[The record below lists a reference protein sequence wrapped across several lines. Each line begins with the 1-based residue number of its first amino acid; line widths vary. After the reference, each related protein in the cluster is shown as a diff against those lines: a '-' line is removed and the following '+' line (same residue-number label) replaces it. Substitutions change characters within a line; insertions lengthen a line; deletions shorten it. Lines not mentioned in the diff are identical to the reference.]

1 MGWLLLTIFLGLMLF
16 GAPITVALGT
26 ASLAGLFHAGFSDSL
41 YIIPQQI
48 LDGVDKPA
56 LLAIP
61 FFIMAGNLMN
71 AAGLTDK
78 IFNFAVALV
87 GHFRAGLAQVNVIA
101 SLIFAG
107 VSGAATADIAGLG
120 TVEVKAMRERGYSP
134 DFAAALTLA
143 TSVVGPII
151 PPSISLIVYAWLANT
166 SVARLFLAGII
177 PGLLV
182 GLAFMVFIRLL
193 AIRYDFPREPKAGL
207 RKLGASAVD
216 GFAALVAPVIIL
228 GAILTGFATATE
240 AGVLA
245 CGYSLLLGLLYR
257 KLTWRKLTDALTQ
270 TAIITSVILMLIGFA
285 QVMGWLLAIEQLPL
299 RIGETILGATDDR
312 HLFLLLVVVFL
323 LVVGCFMEA
332 TPSKIILLP
341 LLLPI
346 VDSMGI
352 DRVHFGLILTLALLI
367 GITTPPLGI
376 GLYVMV
382 GISGLPM
389 ERLAVAVLPLLI
401 PLVVV
406 LLLITYVPA
415 LTLWLPNLVMGPG

>member
-177 PGLLV
+177 PGFLV

-207 RKLGASAVD
+207 RKLGTSAVD

-257 KLTWRKLTDALTQ
+257 KLTWRKLTEALTQ

-341 LLLPI
+341 L

>member
-41 YIIPQQI
+41 YIIPQQV

-182 GLAFMVFIRLL
+182 GIAFMIFIRLL

-207 RKLGASAVD
+207 RKLGTSAVD

-312 HLFLLLVVVFL
+312 HVFLLLVVVFL

-346 VDSMGI
+346 IDSLGI

-389 ERLAVAVLPLLI
+389 ERLALAVLPLLI
-401 PLVVV
+401 PLVAV